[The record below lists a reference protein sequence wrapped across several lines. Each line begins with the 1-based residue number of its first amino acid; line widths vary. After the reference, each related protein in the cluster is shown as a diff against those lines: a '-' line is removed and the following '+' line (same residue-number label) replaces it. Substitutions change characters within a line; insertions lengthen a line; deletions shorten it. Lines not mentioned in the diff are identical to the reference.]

1 MRKQS
6 AFAAAFTLSLLAASA
21 ALAQQKPPGFACGG
35 SPPQMVTVAPIPR
48 YTVID
53 FDNRGADC
61 ALWQTFFYLNWPAIP
76 GNKRGLPNPT
86 AKFGG
91 PGATVWETFKTVEEL
106 FLAGGTKPPPWDPAL
121 QMTALAPSLAADIA
135 SGKVRLL
142 KRTSKISRTVIE
154 NIARNP
160 QAVDNTFLD
169 EIRQADGNIL
179 WDQQKIPVFYE
190 IAMNKTQFD
199 YIYNNTL
206 YSKAGQ
212 NTYIQ
217 KANIILPSQ
226 SIELKAAW
234 KVLTTAEAASGR
246 FHVVE
251 AYIYDPLLRPVKVG
265 LVGLHVFIAGG
276 DDTVGLWGTFA
287 QVDNAPIQP
296 TGPVPGQKYTFFNSQ
311 CAGCKLN
318 DKYTNPTQV
327 VQSIPDDQTAAG
339 VTQDAQGII
348 VQYNKQNNITSPWQ
362 FYKLVN
368 VQWSPPTVVLKTPVP
383 IPLPLPMGKPSTDTL
398 MNAVLET
405 FLQHPGTSCLKCH
418 ATYANTAAN
427 PNVGSGYS
435 FMFGNAQ

>member
-1 MRKQS
+1 
-6 AFAAAFTLSLLAASA
+6 
-21 ALAQQKPPGFACGG
+21 
-35 SPPQMVTVAPIPR
+35 MVTVAPIPR

-76 GNKRGLPNPT
+76 GNRRGLPNPT

-121 QMTALAPSLAADIA
+121 QMTALAPGLAAEIA

-206 YSKAGQ
+206 FRQGRAEYVHPE
-212 NTYIQ
+212 IQ
-217 KANIILPSQ
+217 HHPAEPVDRAQ
-226 SIELKAAW
+226 SRLEGSDRGRGCVRPVPCRRGVHLRSA
-234 KVLTTAEAASGR
+234 AASG
-246 FHVVE
+246 E
-251 AYIYDPLLRPVKVG
+251 GRPG
-265 LVGLHVFIAGG
+265 RIACLHRGRR
-276 DDTVGLWGTFA
+276 
-287 QVDNAPIQP
+287 
-296 TGPVPGQKYTFFNSQ
+296 
-311 CAGCKLN
+311 
-318 DKYTNPTQV
+318 
-327 VQSIPDDQTAAG
+327 
-339 VTQDAQGII
+339 
-348 VQYNKQNNITSPWQ
+348 
-362 FYKLVN
+362 
-368 VQWSPPTVVLKTPVP
+368 
-383 IPLPLPMGKPSTDTL
+383 
-398 MNAVLET
+398 
-405 FLQHPGTSCLKCH
+405 
-418 ATYANTAAN
+418 
-427 PNVGSGYS
+427 
-435 FMFGNAQ
+435 